1 MIQKAKD
8 LPHAQQS
15 WTSCHIYK
23 IPNEL
28 RQGKNDV
35 YTPKVISIGP
45 LHHGNRRLE
54 ATEEHKVRYL
64 DDYLSQ
70 TGVILEHLV
79 RFIGDKEEIIRSC
92 YFSLL
97 WVLQQSAN
105 IPP

>member
-8 LPHAQQS
+8 SPHAQQS
-15 WTSCHIYK
+15 STSCHIYK

-35 YTPKVISIGP
+35 YTPKVIP
-45 LHHGNRRLE
+45 LHHGNSRLE
-54 ATEEHKVRYL
+54 AMEEHKVWYL
-64 DDYLSQ
+64 EDYLSS
-70 TGVILEHLV
+70 TGVIIEHLV

>member
-15 WTSCHIYK
+15 LTSCHIYK

-64 DDYLSQ
+64 EDYLSQ

-97 WVLQQSAN
+97 
-105 IPP
+105 